1 MTCPVCGGKLHVV
14 EVLTD
19 YNNETYRIKRCVD
32 CGKRV
37 YSIEV
42 PIVDTQQV
50 RNTWKDIR
58 RQKAIR
64 LVLAREKKGE

>member
-1 MTCPVCGGKLHVV
+1 MTCPACGGKLHVV

-42 PIVDTQQV
+42 PIVDTHQV